1 MDTQEQDFS
10 DIVGVFRERS
20 HADQAVDELKQ
31 AGFDGDQI
39 QLTEYELQG
48 AVEAASPSLQASN
61 KRIIVHVK
69 AEGREQEAVGVL
81 VQHGANNA
89 DIPVGTKL
97 VHGVLTGSN
106 AESVDLVPGQANED
120 ASSNDLFGEAKT
132 PGHPNDINIMDR
144 SDSPHG

>member
-1 MDTQEQDFS
+1 MNMEDFS

-20 HADQAVDELKQ
+20 NADQAVDELKQ
-31 AGFDGDQI
+31 AGFEGDHI

-69 AEGREQEAVGVL
+69 AEGREQEAVGIL

-97 VHGVLTGSN
+97 VHGMLTGSN
-106 AESVDLVPGQANED
+106 AESADLVPGQSNED
-120 ASSNDLFGEAKT
+120 VSSDDLFGEATT
-132 PGHPNDINIMDR
+132 PGHPGDINIMDR